1 MNIDWARPALQ
12 PARKAPGGRVAP
24 APRQAWPSTS
34 TVLLLGDGRPWR
46 REPALRP
53 PMAASPRTQRAVP
66 EAASG
71 GQLGRQLPGVLHTQ
85 APTGLLPKGRQLAC
99 RGPGGRS
106 DQGPRLGGQTSRI
119 GTLPPDSWVWTAEQ
133 VHFCAVKGDYGTS
146 VNDMTMLGGSFA
158 KTLLERYACVHCAWS
173 GASRVQQDRGRHA
186 RPPPADS
193 WGAGT
198 KGRGLPGVAKRL
210 PASRGSS
217 AQGQPCPGGSRPEP
231 RTQAHLH
238 L

>member
-1 MNIDWARPALQ
+1 MGDSWADSS
-12 PARKAPGGRVAP
+12 PGCCTPG
-24 APRQAWPSTS
+24 
-34 TVLLLGDGRPWR
+34 L
-46 REPALRP
+46 
-53 PMAASPRTQRAVP
+53 QRAF
-66 EAASG
+66 
-71 GQLGRQLPGVLHTQ
+71 
-85 APTGLLPKGRQLAC
+85 LPKGRQLAC

-158 KTLLERYACVHCAWS
+158 KTLLERYACVHCTWS

-238 L
+238 LEMFQWPR